1 MMQTERWILKK
12 IFLMIEI
19 QSTITEMNVFGGL
32 ISRLDIARERINE
45 IKDGLIQPRG
55 VRWGGR

>member
-1 MMQTERWILKK
+1 
-12 IFLMIEI
+12 MIEI

-32 ISRLDIARERINE
+32 ISRLDIAKERINE

-55 VRWGGR
+55 VRWGGW